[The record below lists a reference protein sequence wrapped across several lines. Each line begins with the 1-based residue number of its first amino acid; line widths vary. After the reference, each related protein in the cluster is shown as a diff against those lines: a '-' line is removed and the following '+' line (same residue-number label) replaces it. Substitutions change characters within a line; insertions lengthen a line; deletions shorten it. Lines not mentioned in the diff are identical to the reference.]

1 MKDIDLLDEEKKL
14 PSNLFILPVGPVPVF
29 PGLLTHLMFSEAQDI
44 DVINKAIKYGGMIGL
59 VLSRE
64 SSSEDEDNVDENEK
78 NEETLYSV
86 GTVAKIIKQ
95 IKLPDGGVHVFIS
108 TIKRFE
114 ITSFLNSGRYLVAQ
128 AKYLE
133 DNEFDKE
140 KLVPWSRQLF
150 FEINK
155 LAEQDQMLNEQ
166 IKLNMI
172 NIDEP
177 GKLADFLIS
186 NLEISGEEQ
195 QKLLECL
202 DIQERMEKLLVHIK
216 NEQEISKIQ
225 KSILFKVNKKVEKQQ
240 REYFLR
246 QELKTIQMELGMTSD
261 PKTALIN
268 KLEKQISEVKKYF
281 NQEVKEK
288 VEDEIEKLK
297 GIEMIVPDF
306 NVTRNYLENILKLP
320 WAPSEENN
328 ISIAKARKILNRDHY
343 GMIDVKDRILEYLAV
358 RDLKKDNKGAIIC
371 FVGAPGVGKTS
382 IGKSIATA
390 LNKEYFRFSVGG
402 MKDESE
408 IKGHRRTYVGAI
420 PGKIIKGLQTC
431 KSNNPLFLIDEVD
444 KMGQSFQGDPAS
456 ALLEVLDP
464 EQNFSFRDN
473 YLDLPFDLS
482 NVLFIATANS
492 INGIPGPLLDR
503 MELIEVGGYTSDE
516 KVQIG
521 KKYLVPKSL
530 DKMGLNTKDIKF
542 SVSILKKI
550 AQEYSREAGVR
561 NFEKNLNKVNRKL
574 AMKIVENPEIER
586 PIKVNDNDIIEL
598 LGIPY
603 FTSDNIIIANKTGMA
618 IGLAWTAMGGDT
630 LAIEAQAA
638 KGSGKLQ
645 LTGQLGDVMKE
656 SINIAYTYL
665 KCHTK
670 KYRLSEDYFNNYDI
684 HIHVPEG
691 AIKKDGPSAGITMTT
706 AIYSLITNQIIKP
719 NLAMT
724 GELSLMGKVMPI
736 GGLKEK
742 VLAAKRNKIK
752 EIIIPKQN
760 KKDLDKLDEK
770 VKKGIDFHIV
780 EDVSNVLEIA
790 FPNDKKAQRPII
802 ESKKQQE
809 SSNQAKIISEA
820 VSIAIKEALR
830 G

>member
-1 MKDIDLLDEEKKL
+1 MKDIDLMDEERSL

-29 PGLLTHLMFSEAQDI
+29 PGLLTHLMFTETQDI
-44 DVINKAIKYGGMIGL
+44 DVINKAIKHGGMIGL
-59 VLSRE
+59 LLTKENKNDTV
-64 SSSEDEDNVDENEK
+64 EDEDS
-78 NEETLYSV
+78 LYTV
-86 GTVAKIIKQ
+86 GTAAKIIKQ

-108 TIKRFE
+108 TIKRF
-114 ITSFLNSGRYLVAQ
+114 SVKAFLDSG
-128 AKYLE
+128 KYLIAE
-133 DNEFDKE
+133 VDYLNNKEYDKDE
-140 KLVPWSRQLF
+140 LIPWARQLF
-150 FEINK
+150 TEIKK
-155 LAEQDQMLNEQ
+155 LAEQDPMLNEQ
-166 IKLNMI
+166 LKLNMI
-172 NIDEP
+172 NIEEP

-186 NLEISGEEQ
+186 NLEITGEDQ
-195 QKLLECL
+195 QELLECL
-202 DIQERMEKLLVHIK
+202 DIRERIEKLLIHIK
-216 NEQEISKIQ
+216 NEQEISRIQ
-225 KSILFKVNKKVEKQQ
+225 KSILFKVNKKVERQQ

-246 QELKTIQMELGMTSD
+246 QELKTIQMELGMSSD
-261 PKTALIN
+261 PKIALIA
-268 KLEKQISEVKKYF
+268 KLEKQIKEVQPYF
-281 NQEVKEK
+281 NEEVREK
-288 VEDEIEKLK
+288 VLDEIEKLK

-306 NVTRNYLENILKLP
+306 NVTRNYIENILKLP
-320 WAPSEENN
+320 WKPSSDKK
-328 ISIAKARKILNRDHY
+328 ISIATARKVLNRDHY
-343 GMIDVKDRILEYLAV
+343 GMNDVKDRILEYLAV
-358 RDLKKDNKGAIIC
+358 RALKKDNKGAIIC

-382 IGKSIATA
+382 IGRSIATA
-390 LNKEYFRFSVGG
+390 LNKQYFRFSVGG

-420 PGKIIKGLQTC
+420 PGKIVKGLQTC
-431 KSNNPLFLIDEVD
+431 KTNNPLFLIDEID

-464 EQNFSFRDN
+464 EQNSSFRDN

-530 DKMGLNTKDIKF
+530 TKMGLNKTDIIF
-542 SVSILKKI
+542 SPSILKKI
-550 AQEYSREAGVR
+550 AEEYSREAGVR
-561 NFEKNLNKVNRKL
+561 NFEKNLNKINRKL
-574 AMKIVENPEIER
+574 AMKIVENKDIEL
-586 PIKVNDNDIIEL
+586 PLKVEEKDIIDF

-603 FTSDNIIIANKTGMA
+603 FTNDNIIVANKPGMA

-630 LAIEAQAA
+630 LAIESQAA
-638 KGSGKLQ
+638 RGNGKLQ

-665 KCHTK
+665 KCNTE
-670 KYRLSEDYFNNYDI
+670 KYRLSPSYFNNYDI

-691 AIKKDGPSAGITMTT
+691 AIKKDGPSAGVTMTT

-719 NLAMT
+719 KLAMT

-760 KKDLDKLDEK
+760 KKDLDKLDPK
-770 VKKGIDFHIV
+770 VTKGIVFHIV
-780 EDVSNVLEIA
+780 DDVSQVLEIA
-790 FPNDKKAQRPII
+790 FPNDKDSIRPTVEQRDNN
-802 ESKKQQE
+802 EQVKL
-809 SSNQAKIISEA
+809 ISAA
-820 VSIAIKEALR
+820 VSNAVKEALR

>member
-1 MKDIDLLDEEKKL
+1 MKDIDLLDEERNL

-29 PGLLTHLMFSEAQDI
+29 PGLLTHLMFTETQDI
-44 DVINKAIKYGGMIGL
+44 DVINKAIKHGGMIGL
-59 VLSRE
+59 LLSKDNKSDTVE
-64 SSSEDEDNVDENEK
+64 EEDS
-78 NEETLYSV
+78 LYTV
-86 GTVAKIIKQ
+86 GTIAKIIKQ

-108 TIKRFE
+108 TIKRFSV
-114 ITSFLNSGRYLVAQ
+114 TSFLNSG
-128 AKYLE
+128 KYLIAEVEYLDDE
-133 DNEFDKE
+133 DYDKDE
-140 KLVPWSRQLF
+140 LIPWARQLF
-150 FEINK
+150 TEIKK
-155 LAEQDQMLNEQ
+155 LADQDPMLNEQ
-166 IKLNMI
+166 LKLNMI
-172 NIDEP
+172 NIEEP

-186 NLEISGEEQ
+186 NLEISGVEQ
-195 QKLLECL
+195 QELLECL
-202 DIQERMEKLLVHIK
+202 DIRERIEKLLIHIK
-216 NEQEISKIQ
+216 NEQEISRIQ

-246 QELKTIQMELGMTSD
+246 QELKTIQMELGMASD
-261 PKTALIN
+261 PKMALI
-268 KLEKQISEVKKYF
+268 EKMEQQIKEVEQYF
-281 NQEVKEK
+281 NDEVREK
-288 VEDEIEKLK
+288 VYDELEKLK

-306 NVTRNYLENILKLP
+306 NVTRNYIENILKLP
-320 WAPSEENN
+320 WKPSEDKP
-328 ISIAKARKILNRDHY
+328 ISIATARKILNRDHY
-343 GMIDVKDRILEYLAV
+343 GMFDVKDRILEYLAI
-358 RDLKKDNKGAIIC
+358 RALKKDNKGAIIC

-382 IGKSIATA
+382 IGRSIATA

-431 KSNNPLFLIDEVD
+431 KTNNPLFLIDEID

-516 KVQIG
+516 KVMIG

-530 DKMGLNTKDIKF
+530 KKMGLEKDDIIYSSK
-542 SVSILKKI
+542 ILKQI
-550 AQEYSREAGVR
+550 AEEYSREAGVR
-561 NFEKNLNKVNRKL
+561 NFEKNLNKINRKF
-574 AMKIVENPEIER
+574 AMKIVENTDIER
-586 PIKVNDNDIIEL
+586 PIKVSEKDVIDF

-603 FTSDNIIIANKTGMA
+603 FTSDNIIVANKPGMA

-630 LAIEAQAA
+630 LAIESQAA
-638 KGSGKLQ
+638 KGNGKLQ

-665 KCHTK
+665 KCNAK
-670 KYRLSEDYFNNYDI
+670 QYRLSLEYFNNYDI

-691 AIKKDGPSAGITMTT
+691 AIKKDGPSAGVTMTT
-706 AIYSLITNQIIKP
+706 AIYSLVTNQIIKP
-719 NLAMT
+719 KLAMT

-770 VKKGIDFHIV
+770 VTKGIEFHLV
-780 EDVSNVLEIA
+780 DDVSQVLEIA
-790 FPNDKKAQRPII
+790 FPNDKDAERPIVEKP
-802 ESKKQQE
+802 ESNNEQTKL
-809 SSNQAKIISEA
+809 ISEA
-820 VSIAIKEALR
+820 VSTAIKEALR

>member
-1 MKDIDLLDEEKKL
+1 MKDIDLLDEERNL

-29 PGLLTHLMFSEAQDI
+29 PGLLTHLMFTETQDI
-44 DVINKAIKYGGMIGL
+44 DVINKAIKHGGMIGL
-59 VLSRE
+59 LLSKDNKSDTVE
-64 SSSEDEDNVDENEK
+64 EEDS
-78 NEETLYSV
+78 LYTV
-86 GTVAKIIKQ
+86 GTIAKIIKQ

-108 TIKRFE
+108 TIKRFSV
-114 ITSFLNSGRYLVAQ
+114 TSFLNSG
-128 AKYLE
+128 KYLIAEVEYLDDE
-133 DNEFDKE
+133 DYVKDE
-140 KLVPWSRQLF
+140 LIPWARQLF
-150 FEINK
+150 TEIKK
-155 LAEQDQMLNEQ
+155 LADQDPMLNEQ
-166 IKLNMI
+166 LKLNMI
-172 NIDEP
+172 NIEEP

-186 NLEISGEEQ
+186 NLEISGVEQ
-195 QKLLECL
+195 QELLECL
-202 DIQERMEKLLVHIK
+202 DIRERIEKLLIHIK
-216 NEQEISKIQ
+216 NEQEISRIQ

-246 QELKTIQMELGMTSD
+246 QELKTIQMELGMASD
-261 PKTALIN
+261 PKMALI
-268 KLEKQISEVKKYF
+268 EKMEQQIKEVEQYF
-281 NQEVKEK
+281 NDEVREK
-288 VEDEIEKLK
+288 VYDELEKLK

-306 NVTRNYLENILKLP
+306 NVTRNYIENILKLP
-320 WAPSEENN
+320 WKPSEDKP
-328 ISIAKARKILNRDHY
+328 ISIATARKILNRDHY
-343 GMIDVKDRILEYLAV
+343 GMFDVKDRILEYLAI
-358 RDLKKDNKGAIIC
+358 RALKKDNKGAIIC

-382 IGKSIATA
+382 IGRSIATA

-431 KSNNPLFLIDEVD
+431 KTNNPLFLIDEID

-516 KVQIG
+516 KVMIG

-530 DKMGLNTKDIKF
+530 KKMGLENDDIIYSSK
-542 SVSILKKI
+542 ILKQI
-550 AQEYSREAGVR
+550 AEEYSREAGVR
-561 NFEKNLNKVNRKL
+561 NFEKNLNKINRKF
-574 AMKIVENPEIER
+574 AMKIVENTDIER
-586 PIKVNDNDIIEL
+586 PIKVSEKDVIDF

-603 FTSDNIIIANKTGMA
+603 FTSDNIIVANKPGMA

-630 LAIEAQAA
+630 LAIESQAA
-638 KGSGKLQ
+638 KGNGKLQ

-665 KCHTK
+665 KCNAK
-670 KYRLSEDYFNNYDI
+670 QYRLSLEYFNNYDI

-691 AIKKDGPSAGITMTT
+691 AIKKDGPSAGVTMTT
-706 AIYSLITNQIIKP
+706 AIYSLVTNQIIKP
-719 NLAMT
+719 KLAMT

-770 VKKGIDFHIV
+770 VTKGIEFHLV
-780 EDVSNVLEIA
+780 DDVSQVLEIA
-790 FPNDKKAQRPII
+790 FPNDKDAERPIVEKP
-802 ESKKQQE
+802 ESNNEQTKL
-809 SSNQAKIISEA
+809 ISEA
-820 VSIAIKEALR
+820 VSTAIKEALR

>member
-1 MKDIDLLDEEKKL
+1 MKDIDLLDEERNL

-29 PGLLTHLMFSEAQDI
+29 PGLLTHLMFTETQDI
-44 DVINKAIKYGGMIGL
+44 DVINKAIKHGGMIGL
-59 VLSRE
+59 LLSKDNKNDTVEEEE
-64 SSSEDEDNVDENEK
+64 S
-78 NEETLYSV
+78 LYTV
-86 GTVAKIIKQ
+86 GTIAKIIKQ

-108 TIKRFE
+108 TIKRFGV
-114 ITSFLNSGRYLVAQ
+114 TSFLNSG
-128 AKYLE
+128 KYLIAEVEYLDDE
-133 DNEFDKE
+133 DYDKDE
-140 KLVPWSRQLF
+140 LIPWARQLF
-150 FEINK
+150 TEIKK
-155 LAEQDQMLNEQ
+155 LADQDPMLNEQ
-166 IKLNMI
+166 LKLNMI
-172 NIDEP
+172 NIEEP

-186 NLEISGEEQ
+186 NLEISGIEQ
-195 QKLLECL
+195 QELLECL
-202 DIQERMEKLLVHIK
+202 DIRERIEKLLIHIK
-216 NEQEISKIQ
+216 NEQEISRIQ

-246 QELKTIQMELGMTSD
+246 QELKTIQMELGMASD
-261 PKTALIN
+261 PKMALIA
-268 KLEKQISEVKKYF
+268 KMEQQIKEVDQYF
-281 NQEVKEK
+281 NDEVREK
-288 VEDEIEKLK
+288 VYDELEKLK
-297 GIEMIVPDF
+297 GIEMIIPDF
-306 NVTRNYLENILKLP
+306 NVTRNYIENILKLP
-320 WAPSEENN
+320 WKPSEDKA
-328 ISIAKARKILNRDHY
+328 ISIAAARKILNRDHY
-343 GMIDVKDRILEYLAV
+343 GMFDVKNRILEYLAI
-358 RDLKKDNKGAIIC
+358 RALKKDNKGAIIC

-431 KSNNPLFLIDEVD
+431 KTNNPLFLIDEID

-516 KVQIG
+516 KVMIG

-530 DKMGLNTKDIKF
+530 KKMGLKKDDIIYSSK
-542 SVSILKKI
+542 ILKQI
-550 AQEYSREAGVR
+550 AEEYSREAGVR
-561 NFEKNLNKVNRKL
+561 NFEKNLNKINRKF
-574 AMKIVENPEIER
+574 AMKIVENSDIER
-586 PIKVNDNDIIEL
+586 PIKVSEKDIIDF

-603 FTSDNIIIANKTGMA
+603 FTSDNIIVANKPGMA

-630 LAIEAQAA
+630 LAIESQAA
-638 KGSGKLQ
+638 KGNGKLQ

-665 KCHTK
+665 KCNAK
-670 KYRLSEDYFNNYDI
+670 KYRLSLDYFNNYDI

-691 AIKKDGPSAGITMTT
+691 AIKKDGPSAGVTMTT
-706 AIYSLITNQIIKP
+706 AIYSLVTNQVIKP
-719 NLAMT
+719 KLAMT

-760 KKDLDKLDEK
+760 KKDLDKLDQK
-770 VKKGIDFHIV
+770 VTKGIEFHLV
-780 EDVSNVLEIA
+780 DDVSQVLEIA
-790 FPNDKKAQRPII
+790 FPNDKDAERPIVEKP
-802 ESKKQQE
+802 ESNNEQTKL
-809 SSNQAKIISEA
+809 ISEA
-820 VSIAIKEALR
+820 VSTAIKEALR

>member
-1 MKDIDLLDEEKKL
+1 MKDIDLIDEERSL

-29 PGLLTHLMFSEAQDI
+29 PGLLTHLMFTESQDI
-44 DVINKAIKYGGMIGL
+44 DVINKAIKHGGMIGL
-59 VLSRE
+59 LLSKENDKDTIEDDE
-64 SSSEDEDNVDENEK
+64 S
-78 NEETLYSV
+78 LYAV
-86 GTVAKIIKQ
+86 GTAAKIIKQ

-108 TIKRFE
+108 TIKRFYVK
-114 ITSFLNSGRYLVAQ
+114 SFLDSG
-128 AKYLE
+128 KYLIAE
-133 DNEFDKE
+133 VDYLSDKSYNKE
-140 KLVPWSRQLF
+140 ELIPWARQLF
-150 FEINK
+150 TEIKK
-155 LAEQDQMLNEQ
+155 LAEQDPMLNEQ
-166 IKLNMI
+166 LKLNMI
-172 NIDEP
+172 NIEEP

-186 NLEISGEEQ
+186 NLEIDGEDQ
-195 QKLLECL
+195 QELLECL
-202 DIQERMEKLLVHIK
+202 DIRERIEKLLIHIK
-216 NEQEISKIQ
+216 NEQEISRIQ
-225 KSILFKVNKKVEKQQ
+225 KSILFKVNKKVERQQ

-246 QELKTIQMELGMTSD
+246 QELKTIQMELGMASD
-261 PKTALIN
+261 PKLALID
-268 KLEKQISEVKKYF
+268 KFEKRIKEVEKYF
-281 NQEVKEK
+281 NTEVKEK
-288 VEDEIEKLK
+288 VYDEIEKLK
-297 GIEMIVPDF
+297 SIDMIVPDF
-306 NVTRNYLENILKLP
+306 NVTRNYIENILNLP
-320 WAPSEENN
+320 WSPSSDKK
-328 ISIAKARKILNRDHY
+328 ISIANARKVLNRDHY
-343 GMIDVKDRILEYLAV
+343 GMNDVKDRILEYLAI
-358 RDLKKDNKGAIIC
+358 RALKKDNKGAIIC

-382 IGKSIATA
+382 IGRSIATA

-431 KSNNPLFLIDEVD
+431 KTNNPLFLIDEID

-464 EQNFSFRDN
+464 EQNNSFRDN

-482 NVLFIATANS
+482 NVFFIATANS

-503 MELIEVGGYTSDE
+503 MELIEVGGYTADE

-530 DKMGLNTKDIKF
+530 SKMGLDKSDIIY
-542 SVSILKKI
+542 SPLMLKKI
-550 AQEYSREAGVR
+550 AEEYSREAGVR
-561 NFEKNLNKVNRKL
+561 NFEKNLNKINRKF
-574 AMKIVENPEIER
+574 AIKIVEN
-586 PIKVNDNDIIEL
+586 KDIEL
-598 LGIPY
+598 PINVTSDHLLEFLGIPY
-603 FTSDNIIIANKTGMA
+603 FTSDNIIVANTPGMA

-638 KGSGKLQ
+638 RGNGKLQ

-665 KCHTK
+665 KCNCE
-670 KYRLSEDYFNNYDI
+670 KYRIDYDYFNNYDI

-691 AIKKDGPSAGITMTT
+691 AIKKDGPSAGVTMTT

-719 NLAMT
+719 KLAMT

-742 VLAAKRNKIK
+742 VLAAQRNKIK

-770 VKKGIDFHIV
+770 VTKGITFHIV
-780 EDVSNVLEIA
+780 DDVSQVLEIA
-790 FPNDKKAQRPII
+790 FPNDKEAIRPEIQ
-802 ESKKQQE
+802 KQNNNNYQV
-809 SSNQAKIISEA
+809 KLISEA
-820 VSIAIKEALR
+820 VSNAVKEALR

>member
-1 MKDIDLLDEEKKL
+1 MKDIDLLDEERNL

-29 PGLLTHLMFSEAQDI
+29 PGLLTHLMFTETQDI
-44 DVINKAIKYGGMIGL
+44 DVINKAIKHGGMIGL
-59 VLSRE
+59 LLSKDNKSDTVE
-64 SSSEDEDNVDENEK
+64 EEDS
-78 NEETLYSV
+78 LYTV
-86 GTVAKIIKQ
+86 GTIAKIIKQ

-108 TIKRFE
+108 TIKRFSV
-114 ITSFLNSGRYLVAQ
+114 TSFLNSG
-128 AKYLE
+128 KYLIAEVEYLDDE
-133 DNEFDKE
+133 DYDKDE
-140 KLVPWSRQLF
+140 LIPWARQLF
-150 FEINK
+150 TEIKK
-155 LAEQDQMLNEQ
+155 LADQDPMLNEQ
-166 IKLNMI
+166 LKLNMI
-172 NIDEP
+172 NIEEP

-186 NLEISGEEQ
+186 NLEISGVEQ
-195 QKLLECL
+195 QELLECL
-202 DIQERMEKLLVHIK
+202 DIRERIEKLLIHIK
-216 NEQEISKIQ
+216 NEQEISRIQ

-246 QELKTIQMELGMTSD
+246 QELKTIQMELGMASD
-261 PKTALIN
+261 PKMALI
-268 KLEKQISEVKKYF
+268 EKMEQQIKEVEQYF
-281 NQEVKEK
+281 NDEVREK
-288 VEDEIEKLK
+288 VYDELEKLK

-306 NVTRNYLENILKLP
+306 NVTRNYIENILKLP
-320 WAPSEENN
+320 WKPSEDKP
-328 ISIAKARKILNRDHY
+328 ISIATARKILNRDHY
-343 GMIDVKDRILEYLAV
+343 GMFDVKDRILEYLAI
-358 RDLKKDNKGAIIC
+358 RALKKDNKGAIIC

-382 IGKSIATA
+382 IGRSIATA

-431 KSNNPLFLIDEVD
+431 KTNNPLFLIDEID

-516 KVQIG
+516 KVMIG

-530 DKMGLNTKDIKF
+530 KKMGLENDDIIYSSK
-542 SVSILKKI
+542 ILKQI
-550 AQEYSREAGVR
+550 AEEYSREAGVR
-561 NFEKNLNKVNRKL
+561 NFEKNLNKINRKF
-574 AMKIVENPEIER
+574 AMKIVENTDIER
-586 PIKVNDNDIIEL
+586 PIKVSEKDVIDF

-603 FTSDNIIIANKTGMA
+603 FTSDNIIVANKPGMA

-630 LAIEAQAA
+630 LAIESQAA
-638 KGSGKLQ
+638 KGNGKLQ

-665 KCHTK
+665 KCNAK
-670 KYRLSEDYFNNYDI
+670 QYRLSLEYFNNYDI

-691 AIKKDGPSAGITMTT
+691 AIKKDGPSAGVTMTT
-706 AIYSLITNQIIKP
+706 AIYSLVTNQIIKP
-719 NLAMT
+719 KLAMT

-770 VKKGIDFHIV
+770 VTKGIEFHLV
-780 EDVSNVLEIA
+780 DDVSQVLEIA
-790 FPNDKKAQRPII
+790 FPNDKDAERPIVEKL
-802 ESKKQQE
+802 ESNNEQTKL
-809 SSNQAKIISEA
+809 ISEA
-820 VSIAIKEALR
+820 VSTAIKEALR

>member
-1 MKDIDLLDEEKKL
+1 MKDIDLLDEERNL

-29 PGLLTHLMFSEAQDI
+29 PGLLTHLMFTETQDI
-44 DVINKAIKYGGMIGL
+44 DVINKAIKHGGMIGL
-59 VLSRE
+59 LLSKDNKSDTVE
-64 SSSEDEDNVDENEK
+64 EEDS
-78 NEETLYSV
+78 LYTV
-86 GTVAKIIKQ
+86 GTIAKIIKQ

-108 TIKRFE
+108 TIKRFGV
-114 ITSFLNSGRYLVAQ
+114 TSFLNSGKYLIAEVE
-128 AKYLE
+128 YLE
-133 DNEFDKE
+133 DEDYDKDE
-140 KLVPWSRQLF
+140 LIPWARQLF
-150 FEINK
+150 TEIKK
-155 LAEQDQMLNEQ
+155 LADQDPMLNEQ
-166 IKLNMI
+166 LKLNMI
-172 NIDEP
+172 NIEEP

-186 NLEISGEEQ
+186 NLEISGIEQ
-195 QKLLECL
+195 QELLECL
-202 DIQERMEKLLVHIK
+202 DIRERIEKLLIHIK
-216 NEQEISKIQ
+216 NEQEISRIQ

-246 QELKTIQMELGMTSD
+246 QELKTIQMELGMASD
-261 PKTALIN
+261 PKMALIA
-268 KLEKQISEVKKYF
+268 KMEQQIKEVEQYF
-281 NQEVKEK
+281 NDEVREK
-288 VEDEIEKLK
+288 VFDELEKLK

-306 NVTRNYLENILKLP
+306 NVTRNYIENILKLP
-320 WAPSEENN
+320 WKPSEDKA
-328 ISIAKARKILNRDHY
+328 ISIASARKILNRDHY
-343 GMIDVKDRILEYLAV
+343 GMFDVKDRILEYLAI
-358 RDLKKDNKGAIIC
+358 RALKKDNKGAIIC

-431 KSNNPLFLIDEVD
+431 KTNNPLFLIDEID

-516 KVQIG
+516 KVMIG

-530 DKMGLNTKDIKF
+530 KKMGLEKDDIIYSSK
-542 SVSILKKI
+542 ILKQI
-550 AQEYSREAGVR
+550 AEEYSREAGVR
-561 NFEKNLNKVNRKL
+561 NFEKNLNKINRKF
-574 AMKIVENPEIER
+574 AMKIVENSDIEK
-586 PIKVNDNDIIEL
+586 PIKVSEKDVIDF

-603 FTSDNIIIANKTGMA
+603 FTSDNIIVANKPGMA

-630 LAIEAQAA
+630 LAIESQAA
-638 KGSGKLQ
+638 KGNGKLQ

-665 KCHTK
+665 KCNVK
-670 KYRLSEDYFNNYDI
+670 KYRLSIEYFNNYDI

-691 AIKKDGPSAGITMTT
+691 AIKKDGPSAGVTMTT
-706 AIYSLITNQIIKP
+706 AIYSLVTNQVIKP
-719 NLAMT
+719 RLAMT

-770 VKKGIDFHIV
+770 VTKGIEFHLV
-780 EDVSNVLEIA
+780 DDVSQVLEIA
-790 FPNDKKAQRPII
+790 FPNDKEAKRPVVEKP
-802 ESKKQQE
+802 ESNNEQTKL
-809 SSNQAKIISEA
+809 ISEA
-820 VSIAIKEALR
+820 VSTAIKEALR

>member
-1 MKDIDLLDEEKKL
+1 MKDIDLMDEEKDL

-29 PGLLTHLMFSEAQDI
+29 PGLLTHLMFTESQDI
-44 DVINKAIKYGGMIGL
+44 DVINKAIKHGGMIGL
-59 VLSRE
+59 LLTKEKINDSVE
-64 SSSEDEDNVDENEK
+64 EEDS
-78 NEETLYSV
+78 LYTV
-86 GTVAKIIKQ
+86 GTAAKIIKQ

-108 TIKRFE
+108 TIKRF
-114 ITSFLNSGRYLVAQ
+114 SVKYFLDSG
-128 AKYLE
+128 KYLIAE
-133 DNEFDKE
+133 VEYLNNSEYDKDE
-140 KLVPWSRQLF
+140 IIPWARQLF
-150 FEINK
+150 TEIKK
-155 LAEQDQMLNEQ
+155 LADQDPMLNEQ
-166 IKLNMI
+166 LKLNMI
-172 NIDEP
+172 NIEEP

-186 NLEISGEEQ
+186 NLEINGVDQ
-195 QKLLECL
+195 QELLECL
-202 DIQERMEKLLVHIK
+202 DIRERIEKLLIHIK
-216 NEQEISKIQ
+216 NEQEISRIQ
-225 KSILFKVNKKVEKQQ
+225 KSILFKVNKKVERQQ

-246 QELKTIQMELGMTSD
+246 QELKTIQMELGMASD
-261 PKTALIN
+261 PKMALIS
-268 KLEKQISEVKKYF
+268 KLEKQIKEVEPYF
-281 NQEVKEK
+281 NDEVREK
-288 VEDEIEKLK
+288 VNDEIEKLK
-297 GIEMIVPDF
+297 GLEMIAPDF
-306 NVTRNYLENILKLP
+306 NVTRNYVENIVKLP
-320 WAPSEENN
+320 WKPSEDKK
-328 ISIAKARKILNRDHY
+328 ISISAARKVLNRDHY
-343 GMIDVKDRILEYLAV
+343 GMQDVKDRILEYLAV
-358 RDLKKDNKGAIIC
+358 RSLKNDNKGAIIC

-382 IGKSIATA
+382 IGRSIATA
-390 LNKEYFRFSVGG
+390 LNKKYFRFSVGG

-420 PGKIIKGLQTC
+420 PGKIVKGLQTC
-431 KSNNPLFLIDEVD
+431 KTNNPLFLIDEID
-444 KMGQSFQGDPAS
+444 KMGQSLQGDPAA

-464 EQNFSFRDN
+464 EQNSSFRDN

-530 DKMGLNTKDIKF
+530 KKMGLSKTDIIYTP
-542 SVSILKKI
+542 SILKKI
-550 AQEYSREAGVR
+550 AEEYSREAGVR
-561 NFEKNLNKVNRKL
+561 NFEKNLNKINRKL
-574 AMKIVENPEIER
+574 AMKIVENKDIEL
-586 PIKVNDNDIIEL
+586 PIKVGEKDVIDF

-603 FTSDNIIIANKTGMA
+603 FTNDNIIVANKPGMA

-630 LAIEAQAA
+630 LAIESQAA
-638 KGSGKLQ
+638 KGNGKLQ

-665 KCHTK
+665 KCNTER
-670 KYRLSEDYFNNYDI
+670 YRLSPEYFTNYDI

-719 NLAMT
+719 KLAMT

-770 VKKGIDFHIV
+770 VTKGIKFHIV
-780 EDVSNVLEIA
+780 DDVSQVLEIA
-790 FPNDKKAQRPII
+790 FPNDKDAKRPTV
-802 ESKKQQE
+802 EKSDNSEQVKL
-809 SSNQAKIISEA
+809 ISEA
-820 VSIAIKEALR
+820 VSNAVKEAIR

>member
-1 MKDIDLLDEEKKL
+1 MKDIDLMDEERAL

-29 PGLLTHLMFSEAQDI
+29 PGLLTHLMFTETQDI
-44 DVINKAIKYGGMIGL
+44 DVINKAIKHGGMIGL
-59 VLSRE
+59 LLTKENKNDTV
-64 SSSEDEDNVDENEK
+64 EDEDS
-78 NEETLYSV
+78 LYTV
-86 GTVAKIIKQ
+86 GTAAKIIKQ

-108 TIKRFE
+108 TIKRFSVK
-114 ITSFLNSGRYLVAQ
+114 SFLDSG
-128 AKYLE
+128 KYLIAE
-133 DNEFDKE
+133 VDYLNNKDYDKDE
-140 KLVPWSRQLF
+140 LIPWARQLF
-150 FEINK
+150 TEIKK
-155 LAEQDQMLNEQ
+155 LAEQDPMLNEQ
-166 IKLNMI
+166 LKLNMI
-172 NIDEP
+172 NIEEP

-186 NLEISGEEQ
+186 NLEITGEDQ
-195 QKLLECL
+195 QELLECL
-202 DIQERMEKLLVHIK
+202 DIRERIEKLLIHIK
-216 NEQEISKIQ
+216 NEQEISRIQ
-225 KSILFKVNKKVEKQQ
+225 KSILFKVNKKVERQQ

-246 QELKTIQMELGMTSD
+246 QELKTIQMELGMSSD
-261 PKTALIN
+261 PKLALIA
-268 KLEKQISEVKKYF
+268 KLEKQIKEVQPYF
-281 NQEVKEK
+281 NEEVREK
-288 VEDEIEKLK
+288 VLDEIEKLK

-306 NVTRNYLENILKLP
+306 NVTRNYIENILKLP
-320 WAPSEENN
+320 WKPSSDKK
-328 ISIAKARKILNRDHY
+328 ISIATARKVLNRDHY
-343 GMIDVKDRILEYLAV
+343 GMNDVKDRILEYLAV
-358 RDLKKDNKGAIIC
+358 RALKKDNKGAIIC

-382 IGKSIATA
+382 IGRSIATA
-390 LNKEYFRFSVGG
+390 LNKQYFRFSVGG

-420 PGKIIKGLQTC
+420 PGKIVKGLQTC
-431 KSNNPLFLIDEVD
+431 KTNNPLFLIDEID

-464 EQNFSFRDN
+464 EQNSSFRDN

-530 DKMGLNTKDIKF
+530 TKMGLNKSDIIY
-542 SVSILKKI
+542 SPSILKKI
-550 AQEYSREAGVR
+550 AEEYSREAGVR
-561 NFEKNLNKVNRKL
+561 NFEKNLNKINRKL
-574 AMKIVENPEIER
+574 AMKIVENKDIEL
-586 PIKVNDNDIIEL
+586 PLKIEEKDIIDF

-603 FTSDNIIIANKTGMA
+603 FTSDNIIVANKPGMA

-630 LAIEAQAA
+630 LAIESQAA
-638 KGSGKLQ
+638 RGNGKLQ

-665 KCHTK
+665 KCNTE
-670 KYRLSEDYFNNYDI
+670 KYRLSPSYFNNYDI

-691 AIKKDGPSAGITMTT
+691 AIKKDGPSAGVTMTT

-719 NLAMT
+719 KLAMT

-742 VLAAKRNKIK
+742 VLAAKRNKIR

-760 KKDLDKLDEK
+760 KKDLDKLDPK
-770 VKKGIDFHIV
+770 VTKGIVFHIV
-780 EDVSNVLEIA
+780 EDVSQVLEIT
-790 FPNDKKAQRPII
+790 FPNDKKAVRPTV
-802 ESKKQQE
+802 EQKDNNEQVKL
-809 SSNQAKIISEA
+809 ISAA
-820 VSIAIKEALR
+820 VSNAVKEAIR

>member
-1 MKDIDLLDEEKKL
+1 MKDIDLMNEERAL

-29 PGLLTHLMFSEAQDI
+29 PGLLTHLMFTETQDI
-44 DVINKAIKYGGMIGL
+44 DVINKAIKHGGMIGL
-59 VLSRE
+59 LLTKENKNDTV
-64 SSSEDEDNVDENEK
+64 EDEDS
-78 NEETLYSV
+78 LYTV
-86 GTVAKIIKQ
+86 GTAAKIIKQ

-108 TIKRFE
+108 TIKRFSVK
-114 ITSFLNSGRYLVAQ
+114 SFLDSG
-128 AKYLE
+128 KYLIAE
-133 DNEFDKE
+133 VDYLNNKDYDKDE
-140 KLVPWSRQLF
+140 LIPWARQLF
-150 FEINK
+150 TEIKK
-155 LAEQDQMLNEQ
+155 LAEQDPMLNEQ
-166 IKLNMI
+166 LKLNMI
-172 NIDEP
+172 NIEEP

-186 NLEISGEEQ
+186 NLEITGEDQ
-195 QKLLECL
+195 QELLECL
-202 DIQERMEKLLVHIK
+202 DIRERIEKLLIHIK
-216 NEQEISKIQ
+216 NEQEISRIQ
-225 KSILFKVNKKVEKQQ
+225 KSILFKVNKKVERQQ

-246 QELKTIQMELGMTSD
+246 QELKTIQMELGMSSD
-261 PKTALIN
+261 PKLALIA
-268 KLEKQISEVKKYF
+268 KLEKQIKEVQPYF
-281 NQEVKEK
+281 NEEVREK
-288 VEDEIEKLK
+288 VLDEIEKLK

-306 NVTRNYLENILKLP
+306 NVTRNYIENILKLP
-320 WAPSEENN
+320 WKPSSDKK
-328 ISIAKARKILNRDHY
+328 ISIATARKVLNRDHY
-343 GMIDVKDRILEYLAV
+343 GMNDVKDRILEYLAV
-358 RDLKKDNKGAIIC
+358 RALKKDNKGAIIC

-382 IGKSIATA
+382 IGRSIATA
-390 LNKEYFRFSVGG
+390 LNKQYFRFSVGG

-420 PGKIIKGLQTC
+420 PGKIVKGLQTC
-431 KSNNPLFLIDEVD
+431 KTNNPLFLIDEID

-464 EQNFSFRDN
+464 EQNSSFRDN

-530 DKMGLNTKDIKF
+530 TKMGLNKSDIIY
-542 SVSILKKI
+542 SPSILKKI
-550 AQEYSREAGVR
+550 AEEYSREAGVR
-561 NFEKNLNKVNRKL
+561 NFEKNLNKINRKL
-574 AMKIVENPEIER
+574 AMKIVENKDIEL
-586 PIKVNDNDIIEL
+586 PLKIEEKDIIDF

-603 FTSDNIIIANKTGMA
+603 FTSDNIIVANKPGMA

-630 LAIEAQAA
+630 LAIESQAA
-638 KGSGKLQ
+638 RGNGKLQ

-665 KCHTK
+665 KCNTE
-670 KYRLSEDYFNNYDI
+670 KYRLSPSYFNNYDI

-691 AIKKDGPSAGITMTT
+691 AIKKDGPSAGVTMTT

-719 NLAMT
+719 KLAMT

-742 VLAAKRNKIK
+742 VLAAKRNKIR

-760 KKDLDKLDEK
+760 KKDLDKLDPK
-770 VKKGIDFHIV
+770 VTKGIVFHIV
-780 EDVSNVLEIA
+780 EDVSQVLEIA
-790 FPNDKKAQRPII
+790 FPNDKKAVRPTV
-802 ESKKQQE
+802 EQKDNNEQVKL
-809 SSNQAKIISEA
+809 ISAA
-820 VSIAIKEALR
+820 VSNAVKEAIR

>member
-1 MKDIDLLDEEKKL
+1 MKDIDLMDEERAL

-29 PGLLTHLMFSEAQDI
+29 PGLLTHLMFTETQDI
-44 DVINKAIKYGGMIGL
+44 DVINKAIKHGGMIGL
-59 VLSRE
+59 LLTKENKNDTV
-64 SSSEDEDNVDENEK
+64 EDEDS
-78 NEETLYSV
+78 LYTV
-86 GTVAKIIKQ
+86 GTAAKIIKQ

-108 TIKRFE
+108 TIKRFSVK
-114 ITSFLNSGRYLVAQ
+114 SFLDSG
-128 AKYLE
+128 KYLIAE
-133 DNEFDKE
+133 VDYLNNKDYDKDE
-140 KLVPWSRQLF
+140 LIPWARQLF
-150 FEINK
+150 TEIKK
-155 LAEQDQMLNEQ
+155 LAEQDPMLNEQ
-166 IKLNMI
+166 LKLNMI
-172 NIDEP
+172 NIEEP

-186 NLEISGEEQ
+186 NLEITGEDQ
-195 QKLLECL
+195 QELLECL
-202 DIQERMEKLLVHIK
+202 DIRERIEKLLIHIK
-216 NEQEISKIQ
+216 NEQEISRIQ
-225 KSILFKVNKKVEKQQ
+225 KSILFKVNKKVERQQ

-246 QELKTIQMELGMTSD
+246 QELKTIQMELGMSSD
-261 PKTALIN
+261 PKLALIA
-268 KLEKQISEVKKYF
+268 KLEKQIKEVQPYF
-281 NQEVKEK
+281 NEEVREK
-288 VEDEIEKLK
+288 VLDEIEKLK

-306 NVTRNYLENILKLP
+306 NVTRNYIENILKLP
-320 WAPSEENN
+320 WKPSSDKK
-328 ISIAKARKILNRDHY
+328 ISIATARKVLNRDHY
-343 GMIDVKDRILEYLAV
+343 GMNDVKDRILEYLAV
-358 RDLKKDNKGAIIC
+358 RALKKDNKGAIIC

-382 IGKSIATA
+382 IGRSIATA
-390 LNKEYFRFSVGG
+390 LNKQYFRFSVGG

-420 PGKIIKGLQTC
+420 PGKIVKGLQTC
-431 KSNNPLFLIDEVD
+431 KTNNPLFLIDEID

-464 EQNFSFRDN
+464 EQNSSFRDN

-530 DKMGLNTKDIKF
+530 TKMGLNKSDIIY
-542 SVSILKKI
+542 SPSILKKI
-550 AQEYSREAGVR
+550 AEEYSREAGVR
-561 NFEKNLNKVNRKL
+561 NFEKNLNKINRKL
-574 AMKIVENPEIER
+574 AMKIVENKDIEL
-586 PIKVNDNDIIEL
+586 PLKVEEKDIIDF

-603 FTSDNIIIANKTGMA
+603 FTSDNIIVANKPGMA

-630 LAIEAQAA
+630 LAIESQAA
-638 KGSGKLQ
+638 RGNGKLQ

-665 KCHTK
+665 KCNTE
-670 KYRLSEDYFNNYDI
+670 KYRLSPSYFNNYDI

-691 AIKKDGPSAGITMTT
+691 AIKKDGPSAGVTMTT

-719 NLAMT
+719 KLAMT

-742 VLAAKRNKIK
+742 VLAAKRNKIR

-760 KKDLDKLDEK
+760 KKDLDKLDPK
-770 VKKGIDFHIV
+770 VTKGIVFHIV
-780 EDVSNVLEIA
+780 EDVSQVLEIA
-790 FPNDKKAQRPII
+790 FPNDKKAVRPTV
-802 ESKKQQE
+802 EQKDNNEQVKL
-809 SSNQAKIISEA
+809 ISAA
-820 VSIAIKEALR
+820 VSNAVKEAIR

>member
-1 MKDIDLLDEEKKL
+1 MKDIDLMDEERAL

-29 PGLLTHLMFSEAQDI
+29 PGLLTHLMFTETQDI
-44 DVINKAIKYGGMIGL
+44 DVINKAIKHGGMIGL
-59 VLSRE
+59 LLTKENKNDTV
-64 SSSEDEDNVDENEK
+64 EDEDS
-78 NEETLYSV
+78 LYTV
-86 GTVAKIIKQ
+86 GTAAKIIKQ

-108 TIKRFE
+108 TIKRFSVK
-114 ITSFLNSGRYLVAQ
+114 SFLDSG
-128 AKYLE
+128 KYLIAE
-133 DNEFDKE
+133 VDYLNNKDYDKDE
-140 KLVPWSRQLF
+140 LIPWARQLF
-150 FEINK
+150 TEIKK
-155 LAEQDQMLNEQ
+155 LAEQDPMLNEQ
-166 IKLNMI
+166 LKLNMI
-172 NIDEP
+172 NIEEP

-186 NLEISGEEQ
+186 NLEITGEDQ
-195 QKLLECL
+195 QELLECL
-202 DIQERMEKLLVHIK
+202 DIRERIEKLLIHIK
-216 NEQEISKIQ
+216 NEQEISRIQ
-225 KSILFKVNKKVEKQQ
+225 KSILFKVNKKVERQQ

-246 QELKTIQMELGMTSD
+246 QELKTIQMELGMSSD
-261 PKTALIN
+261 PKLALIA
-268 KLEKQISEVKKYF
+268 KLEKQIKEVQPYF
-281 NQEVKEK
+281 NEEVREK
-288 VEDEIEKLK
+288 VLDEIEKLK

-306 NVTRNYLENILKLP
+306 NVTRNYIENILKLP
-320 WAPSEENN
+320 WKPSSDKK
-328 ISIAKARKILNRDHY
+328 ISIATARKVLNRDHY
-343 GMIDVKDRILEYLAV
+343 GMNDVKDRILEYLAV
-358 RDLKKDNKGAIIC
+358 RALKKDNKGAIIC

-382 IGKSIATA
+382 IGRSIATA
-390 LNKEYFRFSVGG
+390 LNKQYFRFSVGG

-420 PGKIIKGLQTC
+420 PGKIVKGLQTC
-431 KSNNPLFLIDEVD
+431 KTNNPLFLIDEID

-464 EQNFSFRDN
+464 EQNSSFRDN

-530 DKMGLNTKDIKF
+530 TKMGLNKSDIIY
-542 SVSILKKI
+542 SPSILKKI
-550 AQEYSREAGVR
+550 AEEYSREAGVR
-561 NFEKNLNKVNRKL
+561 NFEKNLNKINRKL
-574 AMKIVENPEIER
+574 AMKIVENKDIEL
-586 PIKVNDNDIIEL
+586 PLKVEEKDIIDF

-603 FTSDNIIIANKTGMA
+603 FTSDNIIVANKPGMA

-630 LAIEAQAA
+630 LAIESQAA
-638 KGSGKLQ
+638 RGNGKLQ

-665 KCHTK
+665 KCNTE
-670 KYRLSEDYFNNYDI
+670 KYRLSPSYFNNYDI

-691 AIKKDGPSAGITMTT
+691 AIKKDGPSAGVTMTT

-719 NLAMT
+719 KLAMT

-760 KKDLDKLDEK
+760 KKDLDKLDPK
-770 VKKGIDFHIV
+770 VTKGIVFHIV
-780 EDVSNVLEIA
+780 DDVSQVLEIA
-790 FPNDKKAQRPII
+790 FPNDKKAIRPTV
-802 ESKKQQE
+802 EQKDNNEQVKL
-809 SSNQAKIISEA
+809 ISAA
-820 VSIAIKEALR
+820 VSNAVKEALR

>member
-1 MKDIDLLDEEKKL
+1 MKDIDLLDEERNL

-29 PGLLTHLMFSEAQDI
+29 PGLLTHLMFTETQDI
-44 DVINKAIKYGGMIGL
+44 DVINKAIKHGGMIGL
-59 VLSRE
+59 LLSKDNKSDTVE
-64 SSSEDEDNVDENEK
+64 EEDS
-78 NEETLYSV
+78 LYTV
-86 GTVAKIIKQ
+86 GTIAKIIKQ

-108 TIKRFE
+108 TIKRFGV
-114 ITSFLNSGRYLVAQ
+114 TSFLNSGKYLIAEVE
-128 AKYLE
+128 YLE
-133 DNEFDKE
+133 DEDYDKDE
-140 KLVPWSRQLF
+140 LIPWARQLF
-150 FEINK
+150 TEIKK
-155 LAEQDQMLNEQ
+155 LADQDPMLNEQ
-166 IKLNMI
+166 LKLNMI
-172 NIDEP
+172 NIEEP

-186 NLEISGEEQ
+186 NLEISGIEQ
-195 QKLLECL
+195 QELLECL
-202 DIQERMEKLLVHIK
+202 DIRERIEKLLIHIK
-216 NEQEISKIQ
+216 NEQEISRIQ

-246 QELKTIQMELGMTSD
+246 QELKTIQMELGMASD
-261 PKTALIN
+261 PKMALIA
-268 KLEKQISEVKKYF
+268 KMEQQIKEVEQYF
-281 NQEVKEK
+281 NDEVREK
-288 VEDEIEKLK
+288 VFDELEKLK

-306 NVTRNYLENILKLP
+306 NVTRNYIENILKLP
-320 WAPSEENN
+320 WKPSEDKA
-328 ISIAKARKILNRDHY
+328 ISIASARKILNRDHY
-343 GMIDVKDRILEYLAV
+343 GMFDVKDRILEYLAI
-358 RDLKKDNKGAIIC
+358 RALKKDNKGAIIC

-431 KSNNPLFLIDEVD
+431 KTNNPLFLIDEID

-516 KVQIG
+516 KVMIG

-530 DKMGLNTKDIKF
+530 KKMGLEKDDIIYSSK
-542 SVSILKKI
+542 ILKQI
-550 AQEYSREAGVR
+550 AEEYSREAGVR
-561 NFEKNLNKVNRKL
+561 NFEKNLNKINRKF
-574 AMKIVENPEIER
+574 AMKIVENSDIER
-586 PIKVNDNDIIEL
+586 PIKVSEKDVIDF

-603 FTSDNIIIANKTGMA
+603 FTSDNIIVANKPGMA

-630 LAIEAQAA
+630 LAIESQAA
-638 KGSGKLQ
+638 KGNGKLQ

-665 KCHTK
+665 KCNVK
-670 KYRLSEDYFNNYDI
+670 KYRLSIEYFNNYDI

-691 AIKKDGPSAGITMTT
+691 AIKKDGPSAGVTMTT
-706 AIYSLITNQIIKP
+706 AIYSLVTNQVIKP
-719 NLAMT
+719 RLAMT

-770 VKKGIDFHIV
+770 VTKGIEFHLV
-780 EDVSNVLEIA
+780 DDVSQVLEIA
-790 FPNDKKAQRPII
+790 FPNDKEAKRPVVEKP
-802 ESKKQQE
+802 ESNNEQTKL
-809 SSNQAKIISEA
+809 ISEA
-820 VSIAIKEALR
+820 VSTAIKEALR

>member
-1 MKDIDLLDEEKKL
+1 MKDIDLMDEERAL

-29 PGLLTHLMFSEAQDI
+29 PGLLTHLMFTETQDI
-44 DVINKAIKYGGMIGL
+44 DVINKAIKHGGMIGL
-59 VLSRE
+59 LLTKENKNDTV
-64 SSSEDEDNVDENEK
+64 EDEDS
-78 NEETLYSV
+78 LYTV
-86 GTVAKIIKQ
+86 GTAAKIIKQ

-108 TIKRFE
+108 TIKRFSVK
-114 ITSFLNSGRYLVAQ
+114 SFLDSG
-128 AKYLE
+128 KYLIAE
-133 DNEFDKE
+133 VDYLNNKDYDKDE
-140 KLVPWSRQLF
+140 LIPWARQLF
-150 FEINK
+150 TEIKK
-155 LAEQDQMLNEQ
+155 LAEQDPMLNEQ
-166 IKLNMI
+166 LKLNMI
-172 NIDEP
+172 NIEEP

-186 NLEISGEEQ
+186 NLEITGEDQ
-195 QKLLECL
+195 QELLECL
-202 DIQERMEKLLVHIK
+202 DIRERIEKLLIHIK
-216 NEQEISKIQ
+216 NEQEISRIQ
-225 KSILFKVNKKVEKQQ
+225 KSILFKVNKKVERQQ

-246 QELKTIQMELGMTSD
+246 QELKTIQMELGMSSD
-261 PKTALIN
+261 PKLALIA
-268 KLEKQISEVKKYF
+268 KLEKQIKEVQPYF
-281 NQEVKEK
+281 NEEVREK
-288 VEDEIEKLK
+288 VLDEIEKLK

-306 NVTRNYLENILKLP
+306 NVTRNYIENILKLP
-320 WAPSEENN
+320 WKPSSDKK
-328 ISIAKARKILNRDHY
+328 ISIATARKVLNRDHY
-343 GMIDVKDRILEYLAV
+343 GMNDVKDRILEYLAV
-358 RDLKKDNKGAIIC
+358 RALKKDNKGAIIC

-382 IGKSIATA
+382 IGRSIATA
-390 LNKEYFRFSVGG
+390 LNKQYFRFSVGG

-420 PGKIIKGLQTC
+420 PGKIVKGLQTC
-431 KSNNPLFLIDEVD
+431 KTNNPLFLIDEID

-464 EQNFSFRDN
+464 EQNSSFRDN

-530 DKMGLNTKDIKF
+530 TKMGLNKSDIIY
-542 SVSILKKI
+542 SPSILKKI
-550 AQEYSREAGVR
+550 AEEYSREAGVR
-561 NFEKNLNKVNRKL
+561 NFEKNLNKINRKL
-574 AMKIVENPEIER
+574 AMKIVENKDIEL
-586 PIKVNDNDIIEL
+586 PLKIEEKDIIDF

-603 FTSDNIIIANKTGMA
+603 FTSDNIIVANKPGMA

-630 LAIEAQAA
+630 LAIESQAA
-638 KGSGKLQ
+638 RGNGKLQ

-665 KCHTK
+665 KCNTE
-670 KYRLSEDYFNNYDI
+670 KYRLSHSYFNNYDI

-691 AIKKDGPSAGITMTT
+691 AIKKDGPSAGVTMTT

-719 NLAMT
+719 KLAMT

-742 VLAAKRNKIK
+742 VLAAKRNKIR

-760 KKDLDKLDEK
+760 KKDLDKLDPK
-770 VKKGIDFHIV
+770 VTKGIVFHIV
-780 EDVSNVLEIA
+780 EDVSQVLEIA
-790 FPNDKKAQRPII
+790 FPNDKKAVRPTV
-802 ESKKQQE
+802 EQKDNNEQVKL
-809 SSNQAKIISEA
+809 ISAA
-820 VSIAIKEALR
+820 VSNAVKEAIR

>member
-1 MKDIDLLDEEKKL
+1 MKDIDLLDEEKDL

-29 PGLLTHLMFSEAQDI
+29 PGLLTHLMFTEAQDI
-44 DVINKAIKYGGMIGL
+44 DVINKAIKHGGMIGL
-59 VLSRE
+59 LLSKDTTNETIEDDE
-64 SSSEDEDNVDENEK
+64 S
-78 NEETLYSV
+78 LYTV
-86 GTVAKIIKQ
+86 GTIAKIIKQ
-95 IKLPDGGVHVFIS
+95 IKLPEGGVHVFIS

-114 ITSFLNSGRYLVAQ
+114 VSSFLNSG
-128 AKYLE
+128 KYLIAEVNYLENEEYNKE
-133 DNEFDKE
+133 D
-140 KLVPWSRQLF
+140 LIPWARQLF
-150 FEINK
+150 TEIKK
-155 LAEQDQMLNEQ
+155 LAEQDPMLNEQ
-166 IKLNMI
+166 LKLNMI
-172 NIDEP
+172 NIEEP

-186 NLEISGEEQ
+186 NLEISGEDQ
-195 QKLLECL
+195 QVLLECL
-202 DIQERMEKLLVHIK
+202 DIRERIEKLLIHIK
-216 NEQEISKIQ
+216 NEQEISRIQ
-225 KSILFKVNKKVEKQQ
+225 KSILFKVNKKVERQQ

-246 QELKTIQMELGMTSD
+246 QELKTIQMELGMASD
-261 PKTALIN
+261 PKMALIS
-268 KLEKQISEVKKYF
+268 KLEEQIKEVEPYF
-281 NQEVKEK
+281 NDEVRDK
-288 VEDEIEKLK
+288 VADEIEKLK

-320 WAPSEENN
+320 WKPSKETNV
-328 ISIAKARKILNRDHY
+328 SITAARKILNRDHY
-343 GMIDVKDRILEYLAV
+343 GMMDVKNRILEYLAV
-358 RDLKKDNKGAIIC
+358 RELKNDNKGAIIC

-382 IGKSIATA
+382 IGRSIATA
-390 LNKEYFRFSVGG
+390 LHKEYFRFSVGG

-420 PGKIIKGLQTC
+420 PGKIIKGLQTV
-431 KSNNPLFLIDEVD
+431 KTNNPLFLIDEID

-530 DKMGLNTKDIKF
+530 KKMGLKRSDINF
-542 SVSILKKI
+542 SNKILRKI
-550 AQEYSREAGVR
+550 AEEYSREAGVR
-561 NFEKNLNKVNRKL
+561 NFEKNLNKINRKV
-574 AMKIVENPEIER
+574 AMKIVENPELEL
-586 PIKVNDNDIIEL
+586 PIKIQEQDVIEF

-603 FTSDNIIIANKTGMA
+603 FTSDNIIVANKPGMA
-618 IGLAWTAMGGDT
+618 VGLAWTAMGGDT

-638 KGSGKLQ
+638 KGNGKLQ

-670 KYRLSEDYFNNYDI
+670 EYRINPDFFTLHDI

-691 AIKKDGPSAGITMTT
+691 AIKKDGPSAGVTMTT
-706 AIYSLITNQIIKP
+706 AIFSLITNQVIKP
-719 NLAMT
+719 KLAMT
-724 GELSLMGKVMPI
+724 GEISLMGKVMPI

-760 KKDLDKLDEK
+760 KKDLDKLDDK
-770 VKKGIDFHIV
+770 VKKGIEFHIV
-780 EDVSNVLEIA
+780 DEVSKVLEIA
-790 FPNDKKAQRPII
+790 FPNDKTNERPII
-802 ESKKQQE
+802 NKYDDN
-809 SSNQAKIISEA
+809 SSQQAKIISDA
-820 VSIAIKEALR
+820 VSTAIKEALR